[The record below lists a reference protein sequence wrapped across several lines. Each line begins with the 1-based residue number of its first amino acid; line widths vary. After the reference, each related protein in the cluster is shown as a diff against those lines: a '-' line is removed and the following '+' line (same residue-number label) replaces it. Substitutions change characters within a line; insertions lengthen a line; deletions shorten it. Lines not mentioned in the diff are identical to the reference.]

1 MCISGIRNRNFVQP
15 VLFISIS
22 RKQALIGS
30 GGVLHACYVITTT
43 REARHV
49 NVTLN
54 MPGFYIKHFWLGRPG
69 VRNFGMSSRWHEKPG
84 DIDSGWSAVN
94 SGVVYSQEGLQINPC
109 YLSVDTSCLYS
120 WIVHQR
126 FATSGT
132 LVGNASSNCISAFHA
147 LFRLPLVSACVHC
160 VVHLVV
166 LELVW

>member
-69 VRNFGMSSRWHEKPG
+69 VRNFGMSSR
-84 DIDSGWSAVN
+84 
-94 SGVVYSQEGLQINPC
+94 
-109 YLSVDTSCLYS
+109 
-120 WIVHQR
+120 
-126 FATSGT
+126 
-132 LVGNASSNCISAFHA
+132 
-147 LFRLPLVSACVHC
+147 
-160 VVHLVV
+160 
-166 LELVW
+166 